1 MNKKKISEIIKDKK
15 PVNVSKFI
23 DFCLYGKYGYYK
35 NSNVLG
41 KKGDFVTSP
50 EISQLFG
57 EIIGIYFINDLL
69 EKKNKMFNLIEL
81 GPGNGTLINDM
92 LNIANNFNKIRTSI
106 RIKLIEINKS
116 LISKQKKILKNN
128 INNYKISW
136 SKNFYIKNKSPCIII
151 ANEFFDCL
159 PIRQFY
165 KKQNIWFEKMV
176 TVNESGNYLKL
187 IDKEIKE
194 KKLLNKINQYESKE
208 VLEYSI
214 SRENYF
220 QKLCKHINI
229 YGGKIIIIDYGY
241 YERPNYFTLQ
251 SLKNNKKTNI
261 FDNIGTQDIT
271 SLVDFKKLIEIA
283 KFNNLTIENFCTQRE
298 FLLTYGIKL
307 REKIISKKSTSDKK
321 KMIKKGVER
330 IIGENDMGTLFKVL
344 ILRKKNVS

>member
-1 MNKKKISEIIKDKK
+1 
-15 PVNVSKFI
+15 
-23 DFCLYGKYGYYK
+23 
-35 NSNVLG
+35 
-41 KKGDFVTSP
+41 
-50 EISQLFG
+50 
-57 EIIGIYFINDLL
+57 
-69 EKKNKMFNLIEL
+69 
-81 GPGNGTLINDM
+81 
-92 LNIANNFNKIRTSI
+92 
-106 RIKLIEINKS
+106 
-116 LISKQKKILKNN
+116 
-128 INNYKISW
+128 
-136 SKNFYIKNKSPCIII
+136 
-151 ANEFFDCL
+151 
-159 PIRQFY
+159 
-165 KKQNIWFEKMV
+165 MV